1 MYSINCHYYCFVVG
15 LYVMYVAVY
24 HVIYFPIYAFFFICP
39 LTIACVFALI
49 DVLMY
54 MQLQFYCVDIGQ

>member
-1 MYSINCHYYCFVVG
+1 
-15 LYVMYVAVY
+15 MYVAVY